1 MKNAGFS
8 NPEPTHFFF
17 MANAFGTLQIT
28 CSVVFPFLIFC
39 IFVATSHHNHNSTFL
54 HSPPSH
60 IASHMLSCSQLH
72 RASQIRPRWGM
83 VNHEASRFD
92 HPKKV
97 ILCDF
102 HRFCN
107 SNQEAHYSRLL
118 SSVCIYCCVYSFV
131 TGSSL
136 AIALTGAKSW
146 SSLRSP
152 EVMISRISF
161 SPLNNY
167 NSWLFAVAWFNKL
180 ISYSMDIST
189 VLNFTHSLLYNWQPF
204 ASIAGCQKQN
214 NLYIKNRRG

>member
-1 MKNAGFS
+1 MRVQIETCLTTLSETQKASQVSLFTLQRRIEGICVVNLMKNAGFS

-136 AIALTGAKSW
+136 AIALTGAKS
-146 SSLRSP
+146 
-152 EVMISRISF
+152 
-161 SPLNNY
+161 
-167 NSWLFAVAWFNKL
+167 
-180 ISYSMDIST
+180 
-189 VLNFTHSLLYNWQPF
+189 
-204 ASIAGCQKQN
+204 
-214 NLYIKNRRG
+214 